1 MPDIRPQFDV
11 AVVAVIGIPEV
22 GTVPHEFG
30 DRGQRDDDIV
40 GNLAV
45 FGNVFEDP
53 AYGQFHV
60 RIIVQPEGHAHR
72 VAAFVQAAG
81 QRFGNQY
88 VLRTAQHFLC
98 IAAYHRA
105 RQDVEQA

>member
-1 MPDIRPQFDV
+1 M
-11 AVVAVIGIPEV
+11 VAVISIPV
-22 GTVPHEFG
+22 VCTVPDKFC
-30 DRGQRDDDIV
+30 DRTHRNDDVV